1 MMRLVAHPRARL
13 LLVALL
19 LLLALGLGW
28 HLVGAEHHVGMDALG
43 ACIAALVVLGGVLP
57 SPPAR
62 RWALRATAVLPPGR
76 LDADVPVPAGRH
88 PPDLGTVL
96 RL

>member
-1 MMRLVAHPRARL
+1 MMRLVADPRARL

-28 HLVGAEHHVGMDALG
+28 HLVGAEHHVEMEVLG
-43 ACIAALVVLGGVLP
+43 ACIAALVVLGRVLP

-62 RWALRATAVLPPGR
+62 GGTLRATAVLSRGR
-76 LDADVPVPAGRH
+76 PDADLPAPTGRH

>member
-1 MMRLVAHPRARL
+1 MMRLVADPRARL

-19 LLLALGLGW
+19 VLLALGLGW
-28 HLVGAEHHVGMDALG
+28 HLVGAGHHVGMEALG
-43 ACIAALVVLGGVLP
+43 ACVAALVALGGILTA
-57 SPPAR
+57 PAAR
-62 RWALRATAVLPPGR
+62 GWRLRVAAIAPGGR
-76 LDADVPVPAGRH
+76 LGAELPVLAGRH